1 MEHPC
6 LNGRVVLVVEDE
18 TLVGL
23 DMQDL
28 LKDYGATVL
37 LARNVKDALSLA
49 ETRELG
55 AAVLDINLAG
65 DDCSRVCQRLSERGI
80 PFMFHTGYTDA
91 PVLTRWSAAPVVY
104 KPAAGKSIIN
114 ALTSL
119 NSRPLGHVA

>member
-1 MEHPC
+1 MEHSC
-6 LNGRVVLVVEDE
+6 FNGRVVLVVEDE

-23 DMQDL
+23 DLQDL

-37 LARNVKDALSLA
+37 LARNVKDALPLA
-49 ETRELG
+49 ETRELA

-91 PVLTRWSAAPVVY
+91 PVLTRWSGAPVVY
-104 KPAAGKSIIN
+104 KPAGGKSIIN